1 MRFLLLT
8 IAMLLMVVPAMA
20 AGVPYDA
27 ANANFEDLNAG
38 ALCNGDDAQVSNWS
52 SNNGWSVVENS
63 ALNGTNAIHAN
74 QTPPDL
80 FAEYIY
86 PKAAF
91 EDGTVISSNV
101 MYDDGG
107 AIYWNIS
114 ANHGTGHGGWMPY
127 AGVGFHFGTLIIA
140 DGGYGWHFDNAKE
153 FYDLDLF
160 AGHNY
165 AVSATLNFTEQEV
178 TYTINDVTAGTT
190 RSFDYWFASDAT
202 GAEAAAGGFYISG
215 PGAWA
220 DNLLVTPVPEPGSL
234 VALGTGL
241 MGLFGF
247 AIRRRK

>member
-8 IAMLLMVVPAMA
+8 IAMLLFVVPAFA
-20 AGVPYDA
+20 SGDPYDA
-27 ANANFEDLNAG
+27 ANADFEDLNAG
-38 ALCNGDDAQVSNWS
+38 ALCNGDDAQVSNWG
-52 SNNGWSVVENS
+52 SNNGWTVVENS

-74 QTPPDL
+74 EPAPDL

-86 PKAAF
+86 PKPAF
-91 EDGTVISSNV
+91 EDGTVISSNI
-101 MYDDGG
+101 MYDEGG
-107 AIYWNIS
+107 YVTWNIS
-114 ANHGTGHGGWMPY
+114 AQYGTDRAGWLPY
-127 AGVGFHFGTLIIA
+127 AGIGLFNGTFIIA
-140 DGGYGWHFDNAKE
+140 DGGYGWAFDNAKQY
-153 FYDLDLF
+153 YDLDLF

-165 AVSATLNFTEQEV
+165 AVSAELDFTNQAV

-202 GAEAAAGGFYISG
+202 GAQAAAGGLYITG

-234 VALGTGL
+234 VALGSGL